1 MNTYLIIAVIFI
13 CLLLEALYS
22 GGEVALYSSD
32 VNKMKFLAGRGSSSA
47 GQAVKLLEKPEWF
60 ISTTLIG
67 TNLSIIIASTLA
79 TGLFISYFGI
89 VRGEQI
95 SLIVMLPTLFIMI
108 IVRSVFQHYAETMAI
123 KVAYFIRLSS
133 VVFYPVAYIIAAI
146 SKETVRF
153 STDQKVK
160 QASYITKEGL
170 KFILGEKTKGSDIL
184 KTEREMVSRV
194 FDFSELT
201 ADKIMVPISA
211 LTALPIG
218 AKIEEAVQVFT
229 SKKYLR
235 IPVYEDTVYNI
246 IGILH
251 YFDLLET
258 LIENKD
264 NLDNDSAVKTI
275 ASCMQTDV
283 FYVPETKK
291 ASELLMDMQR
301 KHENMAIVV
310 DEYGGA
316 IGIVTIED
324 IGEEIVGSID
334 DEYTTGEKL
343 YKRITPGR
351 YLINGRM
358 EMEDLNQVLSMKF
371 PDGNYETLGGF
382 LMNRMGRIPQRRE
395 RLEYNGIT
403 FIIENADQKSVKE
416 VLVIFPA
423 PLDKFLVK

>member
-1 MNTYLIIAVIFI
+1 MNVYLIVFIIFI

-32 VNKMKFLAGRGSSSA
+32 INKMKFLAGRGSSPA

-79 TGLFISYFGI
+79 TGLFISYFGA
-89 VRGEQI
+89 VHGERI
-95 SLIVMLPTLFIMI
+95 ALIVMLPTLLIMI

-123 KVAYFIRLSS
+123 KVAYFIRWSS
-133 VVFYPVAYIIAAI
+133 MVFYPVAYIIAAV
-146 SKETVRF
+146 SKEAVRF

-160 QASYITKEGL
+160 QTSYITKEGL
-170 KFILGEKTKGSDIL
+170 KFILGEKTEGSDIL

-211 LTALPIG
+211 LTALPAG
-218 AKIEEAVQVFT
+218 AKIEEAVEVFT

-235 IPVYEDTVYNI
+235 IPVYENTVYNI

-258 LIENKD
+258 LIQSK
-264 NLDNDSAVKTI
+264 DNDSATKTI
-275 ASCMQTDV
+275 ASYMQTDV
-283 FYVPETKK
+283 LYVPETKK
-291 ASELLMDMQR
+291 AGELLMDMQR
-301 KHENMAIVV
+301 KQEHMAIVV

-324 IGEEIVGSID
+324 IGEEIVGNID

-343 YKRITPGR
+343 YKRIAPGR
-351 YLINGRM
+351 YVINGRM
-358 EMEDLNQVLSMKF
+358 EMEDLNQLLSMKF
-371 PDGNYETLGGF
+371 PEGNYETLGGF
-382 LMNRMGRIPQRRE
+382 LMNRTGRIPQRRE
-395 RLEYNGIT
+395 RLEYSGIT

-416 VLVIFPA
+416 VLVILPA
-423 PLDKFLVK
+423 QLDKFIIK

>member
-1 MNTYLIIAVIFI
+1 MNAYLIVAVIFI
-13 CLLLEALYS
+13 CLILEALYS
-22 GGEVALYSSD
+22 GGEVALFSSD
-32 VNKMKFLAGRGSSSA
+32 INKIKFLADRGSSSA
-47 GQAVKLLEKPEWF
+47 GYAIKLLEKPEWF

-79 TGLFISYFGI
+79 TGLFISHFGI

-108 IVRSVFQHYAETMAI
+108 IVRSVFQHYAEAMAI
-123 KVAYFIRLSS
+123 KVAYFIQLSS
-133 VVFYPVAYIIAAI
+133 VVFYPAAYIIAAV

-218 AKIEEAVQVFT
+218 ANIEEAVQVFT

-258 LIENKD
+258 LVENKD

-301 KHENMAIVV
+301 RHESMVIVV

-343 YKRITPGR
+343 YKRIAPGR
-351 YLINGRM
+351 YLISGRM

-382 LMNRMGRIPQRRE
+382 LMNRVGRIPQRRE

-423 PLDKFLVK
+423 QLDKLAIK